1 VTGDGPNPAAVAPP
15 EAGASDGPTVAAAT
29 GPRSCG
35 ELFWVFNRLALQGF
49 GGVLA
54 VAQRELVERKK
65 WISREDFVEFLSVGQ
80 VLPGPNVVNLALLLG
95 DRWFGWRGALSAL
108 AGMIAIPLVIVLALA
123 ALYNS
128 FASHPVVAGALRGMG
143 AVAAGLVFGTALKLA
158 PALTSSRLGIPAVAV
173 FALVPFVAIGVF
185 RLPLLWVVLGV
196 GLPAIALAWRQWGR

>member
-1 VTGDGPNPAAVAPP
+1 MTAPAT
-15 EAGASDGPTVAAAT
+15 DAAT
-29 GPRSCG
+29 PGPRSCG

-54 VAQRELVERKK
+54 VAQRELVERKG
-65 WISREDFVEFLSVGQ
+65 WVAREDFVEFLSVGQ

-108 AGMIAIPLVIVLALA
+108 AGMIAIPLAIVLVLA
-123 ALYNS
+123 ALYNG

-158 PALTSSRLGIPAVAV
+158 PALKASRLGIPAVV
-173 FALVPFVAIGVF
+173 VLALVPFVAIGVF

-196 GLPAIALAWRQWGR
+196 GVPAIALAWRQWGR